1 MIYIFITM
9 LRCTKKKFKYKKRKK
24 IYRTREM
31 NMRKDIRMQM
41 IRTKYPYNKLRIV
54 MFKKKKKMKQIF
66 KFQHFHSNFHKNN
79 HLTICING
87 LSNTTP
93 TPSFPLHSYLIQKTF
108 HSQQIIPRFPSKEIK
123 Y

>member
-31 NMRKDIRMQM
+31 NMRKDRRMQM

-54 MFKKKKKMKQIF
+54 MFKKKKNETDLQVSTF
-66 KFQHFHSNFHKNN
+66 PFQFS
-79 HLTICING
+79 
-87 LSNTTP
+87 
-93 TPSFPLHSYLIQKTF
+93 
-108 HSQQIIPRFPSKEIK
+108 
-123 Y
+123 